1 MTPVEICCGSGGGFS
16 TKRDRHSER
25 RLRSVRIISGLYMD
39 AWGSIFMGSHRPSL
53 AVCLSSL
60 LVALQQVAVY
70 RCVCVF
76 CVCVNDGPVKAPIT
90 RLLIKEQFI
99 CLFPQRHSPLNTMQ
113 TGCSFECYVI
123 CSVVLSGRSV
133 YTRVRVCPEYLC
145 LFVCRSGSRVWGQW
159 FTTLRPTTS
168 VQWHASRNSECNSQ
182 HSCNNLAVPSSV
194 RRLNPT
200 SCFCLVGWECVSLP
214 TWMGRFL

>member
-1 MTPVEICCGSGGGFS
+1 MTPVEICCASGGGFS

-70 RCVCVF
+70 RCVCVLLMM
-76 CVCVNDGPVKAPIT
+76 VLP
-90 RLLIKEQFI
+90 RLLSQDCWLKSNSFA
-99 CLFPQRHSPLNTMQ
+99 CLFPQRHSPQ

-123 CSVVLSGRSV
+123 CNLFSGFKWQECE
-133 YTRVRVCPEYLC
+133 YVRVCPEYLC

-168 VQWHASRNSECNSQ
+168 VQWHASRNSECSSQ
-182 HSCNNLAVPSSV
+182 HSCNCCCWL
-194 RRLNPT
+194 
-200 SCFCLVGWECVSLP
+200 CLLQ
-214 TWMGRFL
+214 

>member
-1 MTPVEICCGSGGGFS
+1 MRQHIHGQSQAFSSCLFIITPC
-16 TKRDRHSER
+16 
-25 RLRSVRIISGLYMD
+25 
-39 AWGSIFMGSHRPSL
+39 SL
-53 AVCLSSL
+53 ATGRGLSL
-60 LVALQQVAVY
+60 
-70 RCVCVF
+70 CVF
-76 CVCVNDGPVKAPIT
+76 FVSVLMMVLSRPLSQDCWLKSNSFA
-90 RLLIKEQFI
+90 